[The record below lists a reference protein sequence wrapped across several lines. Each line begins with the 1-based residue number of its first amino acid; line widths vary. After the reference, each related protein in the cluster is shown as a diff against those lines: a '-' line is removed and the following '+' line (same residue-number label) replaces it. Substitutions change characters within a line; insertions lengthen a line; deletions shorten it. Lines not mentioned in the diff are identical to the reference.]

1 MSATSELSDDEVLGL
16 ADRYAFEGKLDAA
29 LDLFRQRLVQSPFN
43 QKIHKWIYGLLLG
56 PDQGRG
62 LVEFYRDIQK
72 AHPEDWHH
80 LVNLGRAYSRT
91 GKDSLAVVQLQ
102 KLLRADSSLQ
112 EVWMDLAHC
121 YLRLEK
127 SELALRALNSLIE
140 LHPEHAQAHVE
151 RVRLLAKGHEYDE
164 AAAAAVFSLECS
176 QLPVH
181 VREWLDEMDIYLEAG
196 RDPGE
201 DLLGR
206 LLESDDRP

>member
-1 MSATSELSDDEVLGL
+1 MSAEPELSDDEVLSL
-16 ADRYAFEGKLDAA
+16 ADKYAFEGRLESA
-29 LDLFRQRLVQSPFN
+29 LELFRQRLMIDPFN
-43 QKIHKWIYGLLLG
+43 AKIHKWIYGLLLG

-72 AHPEDWHH
+72 NHPEDWRH

-102 KLLRADSSLQ
+102 KLLRSDSSLL

-127 SELALRALNSLIE
+127 TELALRALNSLIE

-151 RVRLLAKGHEYDE
+151 RVRLLARAREFDE
-164 AAAAAVFSLECS
+164 AAASAVFSLECKE
-176 QLPVH
+176 LPAH
-181 VREWLDEMDIYLEAG
+181 VREWLEEMDLYLEAG
-196 RDPGE
+196 QAPSE
-201 DLLGR
+201 DLILR
-206 LLESDDRP
+206 LAEVDQA